1 MIDAAN
7 GREGS
12 EGNARWSVSRRGE
25 VITAEATWTTSA
37 CRMGTGLGGADFFT
51 AGMGQLSRLWQV
63 PAIPARPRL

>member
-12 EGNARWSVSRRGE
+12 EGKAQWSVSRRGN
-25 VITAEATWTTSA
+25 VITAKAAWPTSA
-37 CRMGTGLGGADFFT
+37 CRMGTGFSGADFFT
-51 AGMGQLSRLWQV
+51 AGMGQLSRLWQA